1 MVLNNMDKYGILPVS
16 SMMYKTSV
24 TSVMFAA
31 FLRVVTSHWLEKTS
45 VTSVKFAGSRAL
57 VLGGKKS
64 HLLDT

>member
-24 TSVMFAA
+24 TSVTYAV
-31 FLRVVTSHWLEKTS
+31 LRVVTNHWLEKTS